1 MSPAGGRSP
10 ADGAAQRVLVLRCA
24 DWPEPSG
31 GAGESAGGGESA
43 GAWEGGPEARA
54 FEQVVTVVEEFC
66 PRVEVLRPGACA
78 VGARGPARYFGGE
91 AALARKLVEAVTG
104 AGFACQ
110 AGVADG
116 LFAAQLAARIS
127 QAPPASP
134 ARPPASPDP
143 PSASAGSPVPA
154 APAGSPFAAA
164 GPGFVVVAPGR
175 TPAFLA
181 PYPVAVLGHPELA
194 DLLPRL
200 GIETLGEYAALSPA
214 EAANRFG
221 TSGTLAHR
229 LARGLEPRPL
239 VPRPPAADLS
249 VGVEFDPPAEQ
260 AEPVVFA
267 AKTLAEQ
274 LHEALAARGLAC
286 VRVQVQVACEDG
298 QEITRL
304 WRHDGLLS
312 SLAVAERVRWQLAG
326 WRTAQDAAQ
335 DVRGRD
341 AREGVADGQDAHGED
356 ARDRDSPRSGT
367 PRPAAD
373 EGIQAGG
380 ITHLRLVPDQLVRNT
395 GRQLGLWGDTV
406 VSDRVA
412 RAALRVQAMLGHSAV
427 ARPLLAGGRDP
438 AQQVTLVPFGDAAD
452 PLFPA
457 GRPWPAR
464 LPPPSPATVYP
475 VPLPAQ
481 VIDAS
486 GTPVTV
492 TGRALISAPPVRLS
506 ARGEPWLAI
515 TSWAGPWPVT
525 ERWWH
530 QPAGRRRA
538 RFQLV
543 AEDGR
548 AWLAV
553 VQDGQWLLEA
563 TYE

>member
-1 MSPAGGRSP
+1 
-10 ADGAAQRVLVLRCA
+10 V
-24 DWPEPSG
+24 
-31 GAGESAGGGESA
+31 
-43 GAWEGGPEARA
+43 
-54 FEQVVTVVEEFC
+54 
-66 PRVEVLRPGACA
+66 
-78 VGARGPARYFGGE
+78 
-91 AALARKLVEAVTG
+91 
-104 AGFACQ
+104 
-110 AGVADG
+110 
-116 LFAAQLAARIS
+116 I
-127 QAPPASP
+127 
-134 ARPPASPDP
+134 
-143 PSASAGSPVPA
+143 
-154 APAGSPFAAA
+154 
-164 GPGFVVVAPGR
+164 VAPGR
-175 TPAFLA
+175 TPAFLV
-181 PYPVAVLGHPELA
+181 PYPVASLGHPELA

-200 GIETLGEYAALSPA
+200 GITTLGEYAALSPA

-239 VPRPPAADLS
+239 VPRPPTADLS

-274 LHEALAARGLAC
+274 LHETLATQGLVC
-286 VRVQVQVACEDG
+286 VRIQVQVACEDG

-326 WRTAQDAAQ
+326 WRTAQDAAEGTH
-335 DVRGRD
+335 DRG
-341 AREGVADGQDAHGED
+341 
-356 ARDRDSPRSGT
+356 SRSHRPAT
-367 PRPAAD
+367 HRPAAGSPAAGRLAAE

-380 ITHLRLVPDQLVRNT
+380 ITRLRLVPDQLVRNT

-412 RAALRVQAMLGHSAV
+412 RAGLRVQAMLGHGAV
-427 ARPLLAGGRDP
+427 TRPRLAGGRDP

-475 VPLPAQ
+475 VPVPAQ

-515 TSWAGPWPVT
+515 TSWAGPWPVA

-530 QPAGRRRA
+530 KAAARRRA

-543 AEDGR
+543 AEDGT

-553 VQDGQWLLEA
+553 VQDAQWLLEA
-563 TYE
+563 TYELPARCGTPARRAHNAAPRPALRPAPLPSPRLSAPWPQGSRPTAAFKPRVVPMVRKNIR